1 MPKPLDI
8 SASQRIGIF
17 TRLLDQLARVDDP
30 WEAIEAFMTG
40 MRQTYGAVAAVHLA
54 TRGLAPGEFRIA
66 RLQTPD
72 GVDHVSP
79 GVTWDY
85 QALPVA
91 RGGIVSDVIRAGR
104 PCVLHD
110 LELSNDPVLGAGVLD
125 RCQSLLAAPVLDPQL
140 PVSWVIL
147 FSERSD
153 DFTTEQL
160 EQQLL
165 HVNLMA
171 AVVKGMRTSRELEAA
186 NTRIAREIEQIARI
200 QRTLLPA
207 ELPRIPGLTIAAHY
221 ETFDRAGGDLY
232 DFAFMEGDP
241 ATSDDDRW
249 AMLIADA
256 SGHGPA
262 AATVCAIVHSI
273 LHAYPREPGG
283 PAELLRHVN
292 EHLCA
297 KRIESSFVTAFLAFY
312 RPATRELVCA
322 RAGHNPP
329 LLISACDPN
338 DTSGRCVQRVLD
350 EAKGLPLGIDA
361 GAPFTE
367 QRLTLAPGQMLVM
380 YTDGITEARD
390 PAGAEFGADGVE
402 RALATCARGAEEAV
416 SRLVN
421 ALEEFRGKT
430 PAGDDRTIVVVEATA
445 TSSAPL
451 A

>member
-1 MPKPLDI
+1 MAKPLDI
-8 SASQRIGIF
+8 SAAQRIEIF
-17 TRLLDQLARVDDP
+17 TGLLERIGRVSDP
-30 WEAIEAFMTG
+30 WEAIDAFSDG
-40 MRQTYGAVAAVHLA
+40 MGQAYGPVAALHLS
-54 TRGLAPGEFRIA
+54 TRGLGVGDFRLT
-66 RLQTPD
+66 RFRTPD
-72 GVDHVSP
+72 GVDHVP
-79 GVTWDY
+79 PRVAWEDHT
-85 QALPVA
+85 LPVR
-91 RGGIVSDVIRAGR
+91 RGGVLAEVVTARR
-104 PCVLHD
+104 PCVLQD
-110 LELSNDPVLGAGVLD
+110 LDLAADPVLAGVLGHY
-125 RCQSLLAAPVLDPQL
+125 RSLMAAPVFDPEL

-147 FSERSD
+147 LSD
-153 DFTTEQL
+153 QPRYFTAEKL

-165 HVNLMA
+165 HTNLLGA
-171 AVVKGMRTSRELEAA
+171 IVKGLRTSQQLEAA
-186 NTRIAREIEQIARI
+186 NLRIAREIEQIARI

-207 ELPRIPGLTIAAHY
+207 ELPQIPGLTIAAHY

-241 ATSDDDRW
+241 ATTEDDRW

-329 LLISACDPN
+329 LLISACDSN
-338 DTSGRCVQRVLD
+338 DGSRRCVQRVLD
-350 EAKGLPLGIDA
+350 EANGLPLGIDA
-361 GAPFTE
+361 DAPFTE
-367 QRLTLAPGQMLVM
+367 QRLTLATGQMLVL

-390 PAGAEFGADGVE
+390 AAGEEFGPEGVG
-402 RALATCARGAEEAV
+402 RALAGCPRGAGEAV
-416 SRLVN
+416 NRLIK
-421 ALEEFRGKT
+421 ALENFQGQT
-430 PAGDDRTIVVVEATA
+430 DASDDRTIVVVEMV
-445 TSSAPL
+445 
-451 A
+451 